1 MRLVER
7 FSMIV
12 FSVIVLILSG
22 FTILVST
29 DIVSIDF
36 LESIVDVLSENIV
49 LTVCI
54 CIIFVLWSIANIF
67 FRSDSKG
74 EKSNGVLLE
83 NANGSLL
90 ITKDSISNLV
100 ESVLKKNQDIK
111 ESSVKIEIDEN
122 KDVIINIIA
131 VIKDNVVIK
140 DTSSKLQENIKL
152 AIKKATDLD
161 VTNVNIKIK
170 SVEQEKKT
178 AVQ

>member
-67 FRSDSKG
+67 FRNDSKG
-74 EKSNGVLLE
+74 ENSNGVLLE